1 MPTNRIA
8 ENFFGTLGQLS
19 YMCVQQL
26 SNREETG
33 TVCWTFQLL
42 PQIIKSWR
50 ERSTYG
56 LSPWLV

>member
-19 YMCVQQL
+19 MYVVRATI
-26 SNREETG
+26 NRKDSG

-42 PQIIKSWR
+42 PQIMKSWR